1 MASLR
6 TMNISRR
13 EITRELTL
21 RSQGANNSQME
32 KQEWGEAQ
40 GETTMGEDS
49 MEDQEEDIMEVV
61 ETEADIKA
69 KGEADMWVIDIM
81 VTEMVEHQK
90 ALVIKAVIREV
101 VQEAGEAT
109 MEQLDG
115 IRMVDTM
122 LLTLKHKINQ

>member
-1 MASLR
+1 
-6 TMNISRR
+6 
-13 EITRELTL
+13 
-21 RSQGANNSQME
+21 
-32 KQEWGEAQ
+32 
-40 GETTMGEDS
+40 
-49 MEDQEEDIMEVV
+49 MEVV